1 MSDLDDHRAALAR
14 RILEMIDKHHGDV
27 DKALSTLIT
36 DIDEEVLRLRSDVL
50 EAVLDDVCDAR
61 RWPAL
66 SEEELALA
74 LAAKH
79 FVDKA
84 E

>member
-1 MSDLDDHRAALAR
+1 MLLRGDLTRTTDGHCVIVGRSRRVRGIMSDLDDRRAALAR

-50 EAVLDDVCDAR
+50 
-61 RWPAL
+61 
-66 SEEELALA
+66 
-74 LAAKH
+74 
-79 FVDKA
+79 
-84 E
+84 